1 MAKTT
6 TVLCP
11 SCGFKNTSS
20 NTRCI
25 SCGAKMQQLAA
36 ASPEPKVGD
45 SARYQQDGF
54 SIMWMF
60 IALAVLAILTAAV
73 VIGLPM
79 VIRQLDFEGIYGM
92 YICVPVWFVG
102 GMLVGLISPGRTFIE
117 PVVASLI
124 VAIPTV
130 FYLVQSQ
137 TVRTMPTFMYVIIGC
152 AGIMFTLVGAYLG
165 ERIQMGPSPNS
176 SD

>member
-1 MAKTT
+1 
-6 TVLCP
+6 
-11 SCGFKNTSS
+11 
-20 NTRCI
+20 
-25 SCGAKMQQLAA
+25 MQQLTV
-36 ASPEPKVGD
+36 ASPEPKTG

-54 SIMWMF
+54 SIVWMI
-60 IALAVLAILTAAV
+60 IALGVLAILTAAV

-79 VIRQLDFEGIYGM
+79 VIQRLDFEGIYGM

-102 GMLVGLISPGRTFIE
+102 GTLVGLISPGRTFIE
-117 PVVASLI
+117 PVVAALI

-130 FYLVQSQ
+130 FYLVQNQ

-152 AGIMFTLVGAYLG
+152 AGIMFTLVGTYLG
-165 ERIQMGPSPNS
+165 ERIQMGPSPSS